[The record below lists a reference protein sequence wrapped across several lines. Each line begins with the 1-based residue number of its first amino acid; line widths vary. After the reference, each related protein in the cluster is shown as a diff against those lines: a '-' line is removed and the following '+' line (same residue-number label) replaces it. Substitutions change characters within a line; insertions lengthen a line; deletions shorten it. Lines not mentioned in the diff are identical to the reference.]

1 MIVPERGIKRRDFR
15 KSPVPKKKLKPLSLK
30 TYCHCSL
37 RRQIDIMV
45 NKNRAG
51 QRKEESLISLMSMF
65 PIPAEAECCKD
76 NKNIINNSIKTIDN
90 KKVETA
96 TIEKEVRSIRK
107 QNVEK
112 KCHVVPIAKAVKEN
126 SIEVTLAETEIEKLI
141 TENVEEDSIE
151 VTLDETDRASL
162 KGVEEQSCA
171 ELSDDN
177 MVLAVPVVRQ
187 TKVGIKFNIKSTM
200 MPMKTLDSSD
210 STTTEEES
218 EFDKD
223 AIVVPGPDQEAR
235 NTKKPRMKGKR
246 FAEWPVINA
255 DKDQSALCSIM

>member
-1 MIVPERGIKRRDFR
+1 MIVPERGIKRRDIR
-15 KSPVPKKKLKPLSLK
+15 ESPVPKKKLKPLSFK
-30 TYCHCSL
+30 TYCYCSL

-76 NKNIINNSIKTIDN
+76 NKNIINNGIKTIAN

-96 TIEKEVRSIRK
+96 TIEKEVGSIRK
-107 QNVEK
+107 QNIEK
-112 KCHVVPIAKAVKEN
+112 NCHDVSIAKAEKED
-126 SIEVTLAETEIEKLI
+126 SIEVTLAETEKLM
-141 TENVEEDSIE
+141 TENVKEDSIE
-151 VTLDETDRASL
+151 VTLDETDHASS
-162 KGVEEQSCA
+162 KENEEQSCA

-177 MVLAVPVVRQ
+177 MVLAAPVVRQ
-187 TKVGIKFNIKSTM
+187 PKVGIKFNIKSTM
-200 MPMKTLDSSD
+200 KTLDSSD
-210 STTTEEES
+210 STPTEEEES

-235 NTKKPRMKGKR
+235 NIKKPRMKGKR

>member
-1 MIVPERGIKRRDFR
+1 
-15 KSPVPKKKLKPLSLK
+15 
-30 TYCHCSL
+30 
-37 RRQIDIMV
+37 MV

-51 QRKEESLISLMSMF
+51 QRKEESPISMMSMF

-76 NKNIINNSIKTIDN
+76 NKNIINNGIETLAN

-96 TIEKEVRSIRK
+96 TIEKEVGSTRK

-112 KCHVVPIAKAVKEN
+112 KCHVVPIAKAVKEDSN
-126 SIEVTLAETEIEKLI
+126 KVTLAETETEKLM
-141 TENVEEDSIE
+141 TENGMEEDSIE
-151 VTLDETDRASL
+151 VTLDETDHASL
-162 KGVEEQSCA
+162 KVEEQSCA

-177 MVLAVPVVRQ
+177 MVLAAPVVRQ
-187 TKVGIKFNIKSTM
+187 PKVGIKFNIKSTM

-210 STTTEEES
+210 STTTEEDS